1 MPIEITNKEGNPYL
15 FKLLDKIAH
24 AKELTSSQRVIK
36 ANTWRKYAEL
46 IPLIIV
52 EEMAIRELAKGE
64 LS

>member
-1 MPIEITNKEGNPYL
+1 MSTKENSPCL

-24 AKELTSSQRVIK
+24 AKELTSSERVIK
-36 ANTWRKYAEL
+36 ANTWRIYAEL

-52 EEMAIRELAKGE
+52 EEMALRELLKGE